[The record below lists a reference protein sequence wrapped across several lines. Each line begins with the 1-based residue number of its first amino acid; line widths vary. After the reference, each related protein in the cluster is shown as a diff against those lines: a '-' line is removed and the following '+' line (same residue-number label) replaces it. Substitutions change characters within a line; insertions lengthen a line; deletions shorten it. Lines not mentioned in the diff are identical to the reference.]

1 MSSLQLLFT
10 TILGG
15 DPVCT
20 IASIFKTLLNHAGEW
35 ATRIRDAHSGI
46 TVSANRSPTYA
57 EPQAR
62 LKGTEDDAQS
72 YPAAEVPEPMII
84 FILGP
89 PGAGK
94 GTQSASLKAAFPGLT
109 HLSYGDLVRYQDSI
123 PGSWVS
129 SFPRRGNGS
138 NSPLLPA
145 NVAVQLLGETIE
157 AGVERSQLAWLV
169 DGFPRTE
176 EHIAAWSAA
185 RMPPAR
191 CALYL
196 SCPPET
202 LVRRVLARS
211 SGRPDDAVPELV
223 RERVE
228 RNVRE
233 SEALLKALADSGV
246 SIIRVD
252 ADRDVEAVKGEVL
265 AHAKQAI
272 NYRRES
278 RRDVAQERILVEP

>member
-1 MSSLQLLFT
+1 MSSLQLLFA
-10 TILGG
+10 TILGE
-15 DPVCT
+15 DPVHT
-20 IASIFKTLLNHAGEW
+20 IASIFKTLLSHAGEW
-35 ATRIRDAHSGI
+35 ATRIQ
-46 TVSANRSPTYA
+46 
-57 EPQAR
+57 PQAR

-72 YPAAEVPEPMII
+72 YSTAEVPEPLII

-94 GTQSASLKAAFPGLT
+94 GTQSASLRAAFPGLA

-138 NSPLLPA
+138 STPLLPA
-145 NVAVQLLGETIE
+145 DAAVQLLGETIE
-157 AGVERSQLAWLV
+157 AGVGRSQLAWLV

-176 EHIAAWSAA
+176 EHVAAWSAA

-191 CALYL
+191 CALHL
-196 SCPPET
+196 TCPPET

-228 RNVRE
+228 RNMAE
-233 SEALLKALADSGV
+233 SEALLKALAESGV
-246 SIIRVD
+246 SLIRVD
-252 ADRDVEAVKGEVL
+252 ADRDVGAVKGEVL
-265 AHAKQAI
+265 AHAQQAV
-272 NYRRES
+272 NDWRKS
-278 RRDVAQERILVEP
+278 RGDVVQ

>member
-1 MSSLQLLFT
+1 MTEAMSSLQLLFA
-10 TILGG
+10 TILGE
-15 DPVCT
+15 DPVRT

-35 ATRIRDAHSGI
+35 ATRI
-46 TVSANRSPTYA
+46 
-57 EPQAR
+57 QAQMR
-62 LKGTEDDAQS
+62 LKSTEEDSQS
-72 YPAAEVPEPMII
+72 YPTAEVPEPLII

-138 NSPLLPA
+138 GSPLLPA
-145 NVAVQLLGETIE
+145 DVAVQLLGETIE
-157 AGVERSQLAWLV
+157 AGVGRSQLAWLV

-176 EHIAAWSAA
+176 EHVAAWSAA
-185 RMPPAR
+185 RMPPVR
-191 CALYL
+191 CALHL

-202 LVRRVLARS
+202 LVRRILARS

-233 SEALLKALADSGV
+233 SEALLKALAGFGASL
-246 SIIRVD
+246 IRID
-252 ADRDVEAVKGEVL
+252 ADREVEAVKGEVL

-272 NYRRES
+272 NDWRES
-278 RRDVAQERILVEP
+278 RGDVAQEHVFVEA

>member
-1 MSSLQLLFT
+1 MGSLQLFFA
-10 TILGG
+10 TILGEA
-15 DPVCT
+15 PIRT
-20 IASIFKTLLNHAGEW
+20 IANTFKTLLSH
-35 ATRIRDAHSGI
+35 
-46 TVSANRSPTYA
+46 A
-57 EPQAR
+57 EPQTR
-62 LKGTEDDAQS
+62 LKGTDENAQS
-72 YPAAEVPEPMII
+72 YATAEVPEPLII

-94 GTQSASLKAAFPGLT
+94 GTQSASLKAAFPGFT
-109 HLSYGDLVRYQDSI
+109 HLSYGDLVRYQDGI

-138 NSPLLPA
+138 SSPLLPA
-145 NVAVQLLGETIE
+145 DAAVRLLGETIE
-157 AGVERSQLAWLV
+157 AGVGHGQLAWLV

-176 EHIAAWSAA
+176 EHVAAWSAA

-191 CALYL
+191 CALHL

-228 RNVRE
+228 RNARE
-233 SEALLKALADSGV
+233 SEALLQALADSGV
-246 SIIRVD
+246 SLIRVD
-252 ADRDVEAVKGEVL
+252 SDRDVGAVKGEVL
-265 AHAKQAI
+265 AHAKQVI
-272 NYRRES
+272 DDWWES
-278 RRDVAQERILVEP
+278 RGDVAQEHIRVEA